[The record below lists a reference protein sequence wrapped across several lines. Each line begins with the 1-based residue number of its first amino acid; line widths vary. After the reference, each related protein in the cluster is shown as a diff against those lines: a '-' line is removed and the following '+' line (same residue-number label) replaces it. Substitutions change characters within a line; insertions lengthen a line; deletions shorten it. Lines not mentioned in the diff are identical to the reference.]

1 MAGAE
6 SVGSPWLLVE
16 TLAPARGPTI
26 VADGPRAREW
36 TNLSRAGRS
45 LGAGASALAAAA
57 VDTAVVAVP
66 AAASGPGAESAADGR
81 IVVSEGGWT
90 VIAVPVFCSFG
101 AVHGVQLWV
110 GAEGQQ
116 PPPRRAVAAW
126 DWDSDTELAHHGPGL
141 EELAF
146 ARAPEHVRVVRTPPE
161 VFGRMVRFDER
172 MAYTAVVAGTDPAG
186 RWQGELAIRGDDEIV
201 RNFQLVIRVHRE
213 DPHLASPRTAHVTRA
228 LLHEIT
234 DVSPPRPDTDLAIT
248 RAVSRSADAGVG
260 FVELRLGLVYE
271 WASPPPP
278 PLERWS
284 TERPLVHPDD
294 QREYRAAFAA
304 VFADDIDAP
313 ARELVFRIRFEHS
326 DWIAVRAELSRLG
339 SEPAHGMIRVIP
351 AAG

>member
-1 MAGAE
+1 MADAE

-16 TLAPARGPTI
+16 TLAPASGPTI
-26 VADGPRAREW
+26 VADGPRVREW
-36 TNLSRAGRS
+36 TSLSRAGRS

-57 VDTAVVAVP
+57 VELAAAAVP
-66 AAASGPGAESAADGR
+66 SDSVAESADNR

-90 VIAVPVFCSFG
+90 AIAVPVFCSFG

-110 GAEGQQ
+110 GAARQQ

-146 ARAPEHVRVVRTPPE
+146 ARAREHVRVVRTPPE

-172 MAYTAVVAGTDPAG
+172 MGYTAVVAGTDPAG

-213 DPHLASPRTAHVTRA
+213 DPHSAVSTRTAHITRA

-248 RAVSRSADAGVG
+248 RAVSRSPDAGVG
-260 FVELRLGLVYE
+260 FVELALGLVYE

-278 PLERWS
+278 PLEGWS
-284 TERPLVHPDD
+284 TERPIVHPDD
-294 QREYRAAFAA
+294 QRDYRAAFAA

-313 ARELVFRIRFEHS
+313 AREFVFRIRFEQS
-326 DWIAVRAELSRLG
+326 DWIVVRAELSRLG
-339 SEPAHGMIRVIP
+339 PERAHGMIRVA

>member
-16 TLAPARGPTI
+16 TLAPANGPTI
-26 VADGPRAREW
+26 VADGSRVREW
-36 TNLSRAGRS
+36 TSLSRAGRS

-57 VDTAVVAVP
+57 VDTAAAAVP
-66 AAASGPGAESAADGR
+66 SATSGSVTADGW
-81 IVVSEGGWT
+81 IVLSEGGWT
-90 VIAVPVFCSFG
+90 AIAVPVFCSFG

-110 GAEGQQ
+110 GAEGRR

-146 ARAPEHVRVVRTPPE
+146 ARAPDQVRVVRTPPE

-186 RWQGELAIRGDDEIV
+186 RWQGELAIRGDDEMV

-213 DPHLASPRTAHVTRA
+213 DPHLATSTRTAHVTRA

-260 FVELRLGLVYE
+260 FVELAMGLVYE
-271 WASPPPP
+271 WISPPPP

-284 TERPLVHPDD
+284 TERPVVHPDD
-294 QREYRAAFAA
+294 QRDYRAAFAA
-304 VFADDIDAP
+304 VFAGEIDSP
-313 ARELVFRIRFEHS
+313 ARKLAFRLRFE
-326 DWIAVRAELSRLG
+326 DTEWISVRAELSRLG
-339 SEPAHGMIRVIP
+339 SERAHGMIRVRP